1 MIDINLKLI
10 DDESE
15 LLMLPSSQRP
25 RPLDPAPVGD
35 KIGSLSKDVVD
46 DSKNVLS
53 MYCVSAIISRL
64 IQVVELPNHVLSILE
79 LN

>member
-1 MIDINLKLI
+1 LNLI

-35 KIGSLSKDVVD
+35 KIGS
-46 DSKNVLS
+46 
-53 MYCVSAIISRL
+53 
-64 IQVVELPNHVLSILE
+64 
-79 LN
+79 